1 MTARLPLR
9 AVCLGAGGFNHANH
23 APVLKRL
30 AEGDAPRLSLEA
42 ICDLDRARAERFQQ
56 EFGFRQVYTDLARM
70 MEETRPEVV
79 YSLVQPTAT
88 AGVVS
93 QVLPLGLP
101 VFTEKPP
108 GVTVEEANPLA
119 ELAET
124 HGNLT
129 YVAFN
134 RRQMPVLRWLKQWLT
149 DHAPVRYVRGE
160 MLRNRRREPEF
171 GIGTAIHALDALRF
185 LCGDV
190 AGVGVRAQPYG
201 DGGCADYFVNLRFV
215 GGLIADLQVVVDC
228 GMLRESYHAFSE
240 RAGAAAV
247 LGAGYSSPW
256 FQPGLTTHADAG
268 EPAFTPVPTD
278 HHEAGGFLGEHVA
291 FLNAVESGKRPD
303 CCLQDAAKSV
313 ALATEVHAA
322 FRELGGRSY

>member
-1 MTARLPLR
+1 
-9 AVCLGAGGFNHANH
+9 VCFGAGGFNHANH

-93 QVLPLGLP
+93 QVLPTGLP

-201 DGGCADYFVNLRFV
+201 DGGCADYFVNPLRWRPDRGPA
-215 GGLIADLQVVVDC
+215 GGRGLRNAPRELPRLLRARRRCRCPRGWLLEPVV
-228 GMLRESYHAFSE
+228 A
-240 RAGAAAV
+240 AGAC
-247 LGAGYSSPW
+247 
-256 FQPGLTTHADAG
+256 HA
-268 EPAFTPVPTD
+268 
-278 HHEAGGFLGEHVA
+278 
-291 FLNAVESGKRPD
+291 R
-303 CCLQDAAKSV
+303 
-313 ALATEVHAA
+313 
-322 FRELGGRSY
+322 GRR